1 MRVSQRTLIILAAF
15 VWYSGGIALIF
26 KGSALIK
33 SAHLMD
39 PESMW
44 AYTSGAAGILLGLI
58 KGKYLFSKACSKNIK
73 RIRTLEDPRI
83 WQCFRPGMLLFLAI
97 IIPTGAWMSRAS
109 AGNYTL
115 LCLVGAL
122 DLSIALALLSSSIL
136 FWSLKAFSVPEP
148 SS

>member
-1 MRVSQRTLIILAAF
+1 MKVTQRTLIMLAAF
-15 VWYSGGIALIF
+15 VWYSGVIALIL

-39 PESMW
+39 PQSIW
-44 AYTSGAAGILLGLI
+44 AYTSGIAGIILGLI
-58 KGKYLFSKACSKNIK
+58 KGKFLFSKACSKNVK
-73 RIRTLEDPRI
+73 RIRALEDPRI

-97 IIPTGAWMSRAS
+97 IIPTGAWMSRAA

-122 DLSIALALLSSSIL
+122 DLSISFALLSSSIVFFQL
-136 FWSLKAFSVPEP
+136 RAFSAAEQ
-148 SS
+148 